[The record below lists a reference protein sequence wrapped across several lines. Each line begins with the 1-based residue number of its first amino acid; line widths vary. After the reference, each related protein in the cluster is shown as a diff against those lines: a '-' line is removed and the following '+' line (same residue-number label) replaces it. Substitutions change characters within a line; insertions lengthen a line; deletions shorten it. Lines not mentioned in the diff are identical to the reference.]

1 MTRQA
6 HTPAALLFFFPAWRR
21 RGLAGICAGLA
32 VATTALGQ
40 TAATPAT
47 PAAASPSLSPYV
59 DRVMEG
65 QLELD
70 GGLQLKASE
79 YNETGWPR
87 SWHADYSV
95 FKQSGNGNT
104 AIRTI
109 DLGGYVD
116 TPNHGALSLHAG
128 LTQQGSGGYTSQ
140 ASGGNQ
146 NWRID
151 QRALPLDGGWFA
163 NHHAGNVNTVNTR
176 LARGTGRVSVPT
188 TPIHGLSGQWYLQD
202 TLDLNAATGRAGL
215 FSGLDSTGFESSA
228 SSITSAGAQ
237 VRLPT
242 GKAPGAGERIDLAFQ
257 LIDGKNIP
265 DSATSGI
272 SQDTRAWF
280 AAASWEGP
288 SPWGSGLARGDG
300 AANER
305 VGGLRLQGNLVQ
317 SSSTRSGGATG
328 LWLDAAW
335 RTERWRQ
342 AAGIFRFEPKL
353 RWGTT
358 GLADD
363 LQGLYWQADT
373 ATRRWQAG
381 FAAELSDS
389 VSGGQVG
396 SVASGGS
403 AFINLNG
410 RYLLDTRNALGAAL
424 SFRTISNPGQA
435 LQLSWN
441 RNGDWGQTQWR
452 ADLAKTS
459 GSRSLRLGVDHSWPA
474 LWTTLLSTSL
484 ALERLGGGSNPG
496 TGLVWGV
503 LATLSPWPLWSMD
516 ASLRG
521 TRSSG
526 GGESLNTNIGVN
538 WQAARNWSL
547 SLRYTESRGQ
557 EAPQALVVSALTAA
571 TLQAPI
577 NPQANRSLQLLLRY
591 QDHAGMAS
599 APLGGLPGTGA
610 GSLTGTV
617 FFDADANGR
626 REASEAGVPG
636 VTVILDRR
644 YAAQTDA
651 QGRYEFP
658 AVAAGEHLIE
668 VSSDNIP
675 LPWSPVLRDPVK
687 TTVLVRQTQ
696 SVDFAVQRER

>member
-1 MTRQA
+1 MTGQA
-6 HTPAALLFFFPAWRR
+6 HSPAPLPFSFPRARR

-32 VATTALGQ
+32 AAASALGQ
-40 TAATPAT
+40 TAATPA
-47 PAAASPSLSPYV
+47 AASPSPSPSPYV

-104 AIRTI
+104 ATRAI
-109 DLGGYVD
+109 DLGGYLD
-116 TPNHGALSLHAG
+116 TPNHGALSFHAG

-140 ASGGNQ
+140 AAAGNQ
-146 NWRID
+146 DWRID

-163 NHHAGNVNTVNTR
+163 NHQAGNVNSVATR

-202 TLDLNAATGRAGL
+202 AIDLNAATGRAGL
-215 FSGLDSTGFESSA
+215 FTGFDSNGFATSA

-237 VRLPT
+237 VRLPSAYTPGT
-242 GKAPGAGERIDLAFQ
+242 GGRSDLALQ

-265 DSATSGI
+265 DSATSGT

-280 AAASWEGP
+280 GAASWEGP
-288 SPWGSGLARGDG
+288 SPWGAGLARGDG
-300 AANER
+300 PASER

-317 SSSTRSGGATG
+317 SSSSRGGGATG

-342 AAGIFRFEPKL
+342 TAGVFRFEPNL

-358 GLADD
+358 NLAGD

-403 AFINLNG
+403 AFLNLNG

-424 SFRTISNPGQA
+424 SFRAISNPGQA

-452 ADLAKTS
+452 ADIASTS
-459 GSRSLRLGVDHSWPA
+459 GSRTLRLGVDHSWPA

-484 ALERLGGGSNPG
+484 ALERIGGGSNPG

-503 LATLSPWPLWSMD
+503 LATLSPWPQWSMD

-521 TRSSG
+521 TQSSG
-526 GGESLNTNIGVN
+526 GGESLNTNIGLN

-557 EAPQALVVSALTAA
+557 EAPQTLVVSALTAA
-571 TLQAPI
+571 TLQPPV
-577 NPQANRSLQLLLRY
+577 NTQASRSLQLLLRY

-610 GSLTGTV
+610 GSLAGTV
-617 FFDADANGR
+617 FFDTDANGR

-636 VTVILDRR
+636 ITVILDRR
-644 YAAQTDA
+644 YVTQTDA

-658 AVAAGEHLIE
+658 SVAAGEHLIE
-668 VSSDNIP
+668 VSSDNVP
-675 LPWSPVLRDPVK
+675 LPWSPVLREPLK
-687 TTVLVRQTQ
+687 TTVLVRQAQ

>member
-6 HTPAALLFFFPAWRR
+6 QTPAALLYSCPPCCRR
-21 RGLAGICAGLA
+21 ALAAICAGLA
-32 VATTALGQ
+32 AATAAAQGQ
-40 TAATPAT
+40 TAATPA
-47 PAAASPSLSPYV
+47 AASHSPAPYL
-59 DRVMEG
+59 DRVMDG
-65 QLELD
+65 QPELD
-70 GGLQLKASE
+70 GGLQLKTSS
-79 YNETGWPR
+79 YNESGWPR

-95 FKQSGNGNT
+95 FKQSGGNT
-104 AIRTI
+104 ATRAI
-109 DLGGYVD
+109 DLGGYLD
-116 TPNHGALSLHAG
+116 TPNHGALSFHAG
-128 LTQQGSGGYTSQ
+128 LAQQGSGGYASQ
-140 ASGGNQ
+140 AAGGQ
-146 NWRID
+146 HDWRMD

-163 NHHAGNVNTVNTR
+163 NHHAGNVNTIATR
-176 LARGTGRVSVPT
+176 LARGTGRVSLPT

-202 TLDLNAATGRAGL
+202 SLDLNAASGRAGL
-215 FSGLDSTGFESSA
+215 FSGMDGAGFETSA

-237 VRLPT
+237 FRLPT
-242 GKAPGAGERIDLAFQ
+242 RAAFAAAGRSDIAFQ
-257 LIDGKNIP
+257 LIQGKNIP
-265 DSATSGI
+265 DSATSGL

-288 SPWGSGLARGDG
+288 SPWGSGLAPGYG

-328 LWLDAAW
+328 LWLDATW
-335 RTERWRQ
+335 RSERWRQ
-342 AAGIFRFEPKL
+342 AAGLFRFEPKL

-358 GLADD
+358 GLAGD

-373 ATRRWQAG
+373 STRRWQAG

-389 VSGGQVG
+389 VSGGQAG
-396 SVASGGS
+396 SIASGGS
-403 AFINLNG
+403 AFVNLNG
-410 RYLLDTRNALGAAL
+410 RYLLDTHNALGAAL
-424 SFRTISNPGQA
+424 SFRAISSPGQA

-441 RNGDWGQTQWR
+441 RSGDWGQTQWR

-496 TGLVWGV
+496 TGLVWGL
-503 LATLSPWPLWSMD
+503 LATLSPWPQWSMD

-521 TRSSG
+521 TRSG
-526 GGESLNTNIGVN
+526 GGESLNTNIGLN

-547 SLRYTESRGQ
+547 SLRYTESRGE

-610 GSLTGTV
+610 GSLAGTV
-617 FFDADANGR
+617 FFDADANGS

-636 VTVILDRR
+636 VTVVLDRR

-668 VSSDNIP
+668 VSPDNIP
-675 LPWSPVLRDPVK
+675 LPWGPVLREPAK
-687 TTVLVRQTQ
+687 TTVLVRQAH
-696 SVDFAVQRER
+696 SFDFAVQRER